1 MKLTER
7 VNVRQHII
15 TLSGCGNCHVLTL
28 SANKRSASNSR
39 SLLASLTFRAGTPFF
54 LTNPVQ
60 QHTGTKT
67 LLLVET
73 LSPINGE
80 LGPLSPVLVVAPV
93 LWVATLPD
101 YFLPHRWNHA
111 HILTRSRWSWQSR
124 VSMKINFTNGFN
136 WSISTSLIYY
146 PWHTWHMCLERASRF
161 EKKDGLYWFGH
172 MIIKNPEYQNWVVRG
187 LWENWFW
194 QNASPKKVAR
204 NG

>member
-7 VNVRQHII
+7 VTVRQHII
-15 TLSGCGNCHVLTL
+15 TLSGCGNYHVLTL
-28 SANKRSASNSR
+28 SANKRTWV
-39 SLLASLTFRAGTPFF
+39 LATVEAFWPHWLSEPEHLF

-136 WSISTSLIYY
+136 WLISTYFWYIIPGTLDTCD
-146 PWHTWHMCLERASRF
+146 WNVHLDLN
-161 EKKDGLYWFGH
+161 KDKL
-172 MIIKNPEYQNWVVRG
+172 
-187 LWENWFW
+187 
-194 QNASPKKVAR
+194 A
-204 NG
+204 